1 VPEQEAKDAHG
12 SAMLFLWLV
21 LAVLVGCGIWM
32 ANTRFHLTRNQLV
45 EGGFYVCLAIYFVVD
60 LLRSG
65 QTLKEKKQNLWPPRS
80 PRVDVLKE
88 RVQVETAQADGCVL
102 VGHETDGRPFVWNDE
117 TRSWQTIAS
126 GMSGAGKSTLLESL
140 LQQDIARG
148 VPIIFID
155 GKGEKKMLDKIM
167 PAVLASGRMHQ
178 FRLIDPSHPEE
189 SAKFSP
195 FWSPHGNPDEHVA
208 FVFES
213 FKVDGGDD
221 FFDQHQRVY
230 LENIAR
236 VLHYSFKKFNFY
248 DVLVAAYDEDTLLR
262 QMAIALTNA
271 KITPTVTRQQRLTLE
286 MSIHNLKSTM
296 TDKERVSK
304 IQGLINHLMTYMSD
318 SLALIT
324 GPYDDL
330 LTLEDV
336 LNQNLILYVSL
347 NVNVNERAVTSLGR
361 ILLQNLQ
368 LTLGQRYAD
377 TGYGVNHPF
386 VSVLMDEFA
395 PFAYQNFSTILQTAR
410 GANVAFLFA
419 LQNYSQLV
427 PAGFGLKE
435 SLSTGPNNTFML
447 RMKDDSSA
455 YQFRREGGETKH
467 ERVSMQVERAG
478 LLSPA
483 LEDRGRGSRSEVY
496 ETAIRDEQLKRLPSG
511 QMQVLMTDQQIG
523 LKHLHVHV
531 RRPLAHFFMGDPDD
545 AETASY
551 PVNCLYPSMESPM
564 WLTDG
569 LNLRF
574 PSGDLEEK
582 RNDNLRRRG
591 RRRAQ

>member
-1 VPEQEAKDAHG
+1 MPPLLSIRHLHIGFQTESG
-12 SAMLFLWLV
+12 
-21 LAVLVGCGIWM
+21 LAPGVEDIQLEVRRGEIVALVGESGSGKSIT
-32 ANTRFHLTRNQLV
+32 ALSILQLLPVQTRVSGEIRLGGRDGKTR
-45 EGGFYVCLAIYFVVD
+45 D
-60 LLRSG
+60 LLR
-65 QTLKEKKQNLWPPRS
+65 QTPDQMRKIRGGEIAMIFQEPMTSLNP
-80 PRVDVLKE
+80 VFTCGD
-88 RVQVETAQADGCVL
+88 QVMEAIRA
-102 VGHETDGRPFVWNDE
+102 H
-117 TRSWQTIAS
+117 
-126 GMSGAGKSTLLESL
+126 
-140 LQQDIARG
+140 RG
-148 VPIIFID
+148 VN
-155 GKGEKKMLDKIM
+155 ERE
-167 PAVLASGRMHQ
+167 A
-178 FRLIDPSHPEE
+178 
-189 SAKFSP
+189 
-195 FWSPHGNPDEHVA
+195 
-208 FVFES
+208 
-213 FKVDGGDD
+213 
-221 FFDQHQRVY
+221 
-230 LENIAR
+230 
-236 VLHYSFKKFNFY
+236 
-248 DVLVAAYDEDTLLR
+248 R
-262 QMAIALTNA
+262 QMAIALMNA

-368 LTLGQRYAD
+368 LTLGQRYAE

-511 QMQVLMTDQQIG
+511 QMQVLMTDQQVG

-531 RRPLAHFFMGDPDD
+531 RRPMAHFFMGDPDD
-545 AETASY
+545 AETATY

-574 PSGDLEEK
+574 PTGDLEEK